1 MLLLTGWKEASGQ
14 RFRTYRYACLMPH
27 GRAIAAESLRSLPP
41 PPPAPASTN
50 LDVTTMCA
58 LVSELSHG
66 GAHDPHVEQW
76 AQRTVHWV
84 VGDGDGC

>member
-1 MLLLTGWKEASGQ
+1 
-14 RFRTYRYACLMPH
+14 MP
-27 GRAIAAESLRSLPP
+27 RVCATIAESLRSLPP

-66 GAHDPHVEQW
+66 GAQDPDVELW
-76 AQRTVHWV
+76 AARTVHWV
-84 VGDGDGC
+84 VGTA